1 MSYNI
6 KRHIYTCVFFR
17 WLCTTLKLKHGSHAG
32 ILCVFAWVCCLCIRA
47 TRTKKIQRGVCMCM
61 CACVCSFLHVT
72 LCAWERVTLHCV
84 HVRVTRSMCV
94 GVCVCVY
101 VRVCVYLHM
110 YVCVWFDARQP
121 RDTPTMQHHRT
132 IPSIYPIVGGRL
144 LYKLLSKIVVK
155 VSLSI

>member
-1 MSYNI
+1 MRIFQMTLYYSQVEAWESR
-6 KRHIYTCVFFR
+6 RHTVCVCLGMLLVYTRNTNKKISARCLYVYVCVCVLVFAR
-17 WLCTTLKLKHGSHAG
+17 DTVCVRESDTTLCT
-32 ILCVFAWVCCLCIRA
+32 
-47 TRTKKIQRGVCMCM
+47 
-61 CACVCSFLHVT
+61 CACNKEHVC
-72 LCAWERVTLHCV
+72 
-84 HVRVTRSMCV
+84 
-94 GVCVCVY
+94 GCVCVY